1 MSALLVSHHFKT
13 AYGQEIAAAATR
25 DNIPLELLALPA
37 DREARLSDA
46 DCARIAAAYFSEDV
60 FPEFSRQFFSA
71 VRKAAALKWMHVF
84 NAGID
89 HPIYTEVLARG
100 VRLTTSSGSTAE
112 PIAHTAITAL
122 LMLARNF
129 PRWLEGQSKRT
140 WNPMR
145 VPNMPRD
152 LNEQRVLILG
162 LGQIGNEVAR
172 LARALGMHVTGVRRS
187 AKTPGDE
194 VDALHPPAQLA
205 ALLPAA
211 DWLIIA
217 CPLTAETRGMIDAAL
232 IAKLPSGARI
242 INIARGE
249 IIDEAALVAGLQSG
263 HLSGAY
269 LDVFEKEPLAP
280 ESPLWTLPNVFVT
293 PHNSAAASGNQ
304 QRVNAIFFDNLRRC
318 HRGEALVNEVHARYT
333 E

>member
-1 MSALLVSHHFKT
+1 MTALLVSHHFKT
-13 AYGQEIAAAATR
+13 VYGQEIAAVAAR
-25 DNIPLELLALPA
+25 DNIPLALLALPA
-37 DREARLSDA
+37 DREARLPDA
-46 DCARIAAAYFSEDV
+46 DCARIATAFFSEDV
-60 FPEFSRQFFSA
+60 FPDFSRQFFSA
-71 VRKAAALKWMHVF
+71 VRKASALKWMHVF
-84 NAGID
+84 NAGVD
-89 HPIYTEVLARG
+89 HPIYTEMLARG

-162 LGQIGNEVAR
+162 LGQIGNEIAR
-172 LARALGMHVTGVRRS
+172 LARALGMHVTAVRRS
-187 AKTPGDE
+187 AKTPADD
-194 VDALHPPAQLA
+194 VDALYPPAQLA
-205 ALLPAA
+205 TLLPTT

-217 CPLTAETRGMIDAAL
+217 CPLTGETRGMIDAAL
-232 IAKLPSGARI
+232 IAKLPTGARI

-249 IIDEAALVAGLQSG
+249 IIDEAALVAALQSG
-263 HLSGAY
+263 HVAGAY

-280 ESPLWTLPNVFVT
+280 ESPLWALPNVFVT

-304 QRVNAIFFDNLRRC
+304 QRVNAIFFDNLRRWQ
-318 HRGEALVNEVHARYT
+318 RGAALVNEVRARDT